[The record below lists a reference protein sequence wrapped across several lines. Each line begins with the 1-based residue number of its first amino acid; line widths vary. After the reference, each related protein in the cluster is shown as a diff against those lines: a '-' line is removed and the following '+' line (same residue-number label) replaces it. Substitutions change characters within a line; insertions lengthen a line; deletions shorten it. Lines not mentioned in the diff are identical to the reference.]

1 MHRTAREPAPDSHS
15 PGARTTP
22 GTPRTLRAT
31 APLPGIRAADPT
43 GTRPTGSRP
52 TGTRPTGFRS

>member
-31 APLPGIRAADPT
+31 RLPAARPT
-43 GTRPTGSRP
+43 AARTSGTRS
-52 TGTRPTGFRS
+52 

>member
-31 APLPGIRAADPT
+31 GIRSTAT
-43 GTRPTGSRP
+43 RP
-52 TGTRPTGFRS
+52 TGTRS

>member
-31 APLPGIRAADPT
+31 APLRGIPATATTGTAST
-43 GTRPTGSRP
+43 GTRS
-52 TGTRPTGFRS
+52 

>member
-22 GTPRTLRAT
+22 GTPRALRAP
-31 APLPGIRAADPT
+31 APLRAAASTGISSTGTRQTGIRA
-43 GTRPTGSRP
+43 
-52 TGTRPTGFRS
+52 

>member
-22 GTPRTLRAT
+22 GTPRTLRAALLAT
-31 APLPGIRAADPT
+31 SRSSGARPS
-43 GTRPTGSRP
+43 GTRS
-52 TGTRPTGFRS
+52 

>member
-31 APLPGIRAADPT
+31 RLAAARLTGARST
-43 GTRPTGSRP
+43 GTRS
-52 TGTRPTGFRS
+52 

>member
-22 GTPRTLRAT
+22 GTRRILRA
-31 APLPGIRAADPT
+31 ARLAATGPT
-43 GTRPTGSRP
+43 GARPTGI
-52 TGTRPTGFRS
+52 RS

>member
-22 GTPRTLRAT
+22 GTPRTLRAI
-31 APLPGIRAADPT
+31 APLSRIRATSST
-43 GTRPTGSRP
+43 GARPTGP
-52 TGTRPTGFRS
+52 RS

>member
-22 GTPRTLRAT
+22 GTPRTLRAI
-31 APLPGIRAADPT
+31 APLRGIRAL
-43 GTRPTGSRP
+43 RPTGARP
-52 TGTRPTGFRS
+52 TGTRS

>member
-22 GTPRTLRAT
+22 GTPRTLHAT
-31 APLPGIRAADPT
+31 GPT
-43 GTRPTGSRP
+43 DGLSTATRPTGP
-52 TGTRPTGFRS
+52 RS

>member
-22 GTPRTLRAT
+22 GTPRTLRAARLT
-31 APLPGIRAADPT
+31 AIRRA
-43 GTRPTGSRP
+43 GTRS
-52 TGTRPTGFRS
+52 

>member
-1 MHRTAREPAPDSHS
+1 MHRTALEPAPDSHS

-31 APLPGIRAADPT
+31 RLPAARATGTSSTGAHPT
-43 GTRPTGSRP
+43 GTRS
-52 TGTRPTGFRS
+52 